1 MERRPTY
8 LIISV
13 AIILTSFQVV
23 HLLQILNQKTLLLTG
38 KMKKTNK
45 IIETMDKRVM
55 VLDEMKSNLTKT
67 ANILEEV
74 DYLVKK
80 IKHDLKD
87 VNSHTQEINQHIYN
101 ITLSTNS
108 LSETAQKLEQ
118 ELHGLSR
125 TTSGM
130 NQENIQFLNKL
141 SALYNISEKVSASTS
156 EISEQLNRKTIKNL
170 ISSFLKLEKKR

>member
-1 MERRPTY
+1 MERKLTY
-8 LIISV
+8 LIISS
-13 AIILTSFQVV
+13 AIILTSFQIV
-23 HLLQILNQKTLLLTG
+23 HLLQVLNQKTLLLTG
-38 KMKKTNK
+38 EMKKTNE

-55 VLDEMKSNLTKT
+55 VLEEMKSNLTKT

-80 IKHDLKD
+80 IKHDLKE
-87 VNSHTQEINQHIYN
+87 VNSYTQEINQHIYN

-118 ELHGLSR
+118 ELKELSYITR
-125 TTSGM
+125 GM
-130 NQENIQFLNKL
+130 NQENIHFLNKL
-141 SALYNISEKVSASTS
+141 SALHNISGKVAASTS
-156 EISEQLNRKTIKNL
+156 EVSEQLSRKTIKNL